1 MSQHQV
7 SRFVGNLIKSNKFI
21 LLKVMTNQL
30 FLKQENA
37 QTVNIY
43 EKSEFIVFPYSQ
55 EKSIFVKRLGQ
66 STLYLLSK
74 IN

>member
-7 SRFVGNLIKSNKFI
+7 SRFEGKLINSNKFI

-43 EKSEFIVFPYSQ
+43 EKSEFIVFAYYQ
-55 EKSIFVKRLGQ
+55 EKSIF
-66 STLYLLSK
+66 
-74 IN
+74 

>member
-1 MSQHQV
+1 MSQHRV
-7 SRFVGNLIKSNKFI
+7 SRFEGKLINSNKLI
-21 LLKVMTNQL
+21 LLKVITNQL
-30 FLKQENA
+30 FLKEENA

-43 EKSEFIVFPYSQ
+43 EKNEFIVFPYSQ